1 MNKLINHATPLFSGD
16 MDNEENLDFSKI
28 HEKFIQ
34 PSIDKQTDDSLAES
48 VPQTSEAQSLQ
59 REAKSLR

>member
-16 MDNEENLDFSKI
+16 LENEENLDFSKI

-48 VPQTSEAQSLQ
+48 VPQSLQ